1 MDSGA
6 PKIEERGR
14 SRNDIQKT
22 LKINQDKR
30 IRYIHIVPQMSGDVS
45 PRHNNIARPKARA
58 ATVVEAIIISV
69 LVV

>member
-1 MDSGA
+1 MDSRA
-6 PKIEERGR
+6 PKIEERGGLET
-14 SRNDIQKT
+14 IFKKT

-58 ATVVEAIIISV
+58 APVVEAIIISA